1 MYGVLSQNGRRLYVI
16 DTVDATEYALDV
28 TTGFRRLTLTPL
40 LMSLNR
46 RTIADQLH
54 ELATFFRYSP

>member
-1 MYGVLSQNGRRLYVI
+1 LYVI

-40 LMSLNR
+40 LMSVNR

-54 ELATFFRYSP
+54 ALAAFFRYSP